1 MKWKIYHLEPTNTN
15 FDADFT
21 VAERVFSTHRKRP
34 LDLNGAELDIE
45 LESPELLDYHDN
57 HSVRLSGLT
66 PDLDP
71 EKLKFYVSALS
82 DNTVSEILFDGNR
95 CKAVAQ
101 FANPIGE

>member
-1 MKWKIYHLEPTNTN
+1 MEDLSPLATNTN
-15 FDADFT
+15 FNADFT
-21 VAERVFSTHRKRP
+21 VAERVYSTHRKRP